1 MSNNTTPATTAQNVT
16 ASVKPATAQA
26 YAAQVSV
33 AASVAARITSAGVM
47 GRINAIRLF
56 DYAFK
61 PDHPQGWQHIT
72 TRDLADSELFDVQA
86 WLRLM
91 TSSDYDTI
99 THYTPAMRMLVYFER
114 SQDAA
119 MFKLAWGGE

>member
-1 MSNNTTPATTAQNVT
+1 MSNNTTPPSTAGIV
-16 ASVKPATAQA
+16 SIPATPAFAQA

-33 AASVAARITSAGVM
+33 AASVAATVTSAGVM

-61 PDHPQGWQHIT
+61 PDHPQDWQHIT
-72 TRDLADSELFDVQA
+72 TRDLKDEELFDVQA

-91 TSSDYDTI
+91 ISSDYDTI